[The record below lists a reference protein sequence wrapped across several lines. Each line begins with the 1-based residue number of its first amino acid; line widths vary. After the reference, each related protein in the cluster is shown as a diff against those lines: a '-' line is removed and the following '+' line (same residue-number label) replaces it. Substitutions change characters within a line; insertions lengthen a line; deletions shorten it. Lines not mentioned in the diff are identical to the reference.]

1 MFDAVYTQFCVINNM
16 PVISSLAE
24 NRLDREIKLDKFS
37 SEEPIKFNKIFS
49 NKDIKL
55 IATIE
60 MLIARGELVR
70 SQYNQNITSPD
81 GDFIGSNIGE
91 AVAWFKN
98 AENSSIVNA
107 LLNKLKN
114 I

>member
-1 MFDAVYTQFCVINNM
+1 
-16 PVISSLAE
+16 
-24 NRLDREIKLDKFS
+24 
-37 SEEPIKFNKIFS
+37 
-49 NKDIKL
+49 
-55 IATIE
+55 

-98 AENSSIVNA
+98 TENSSIVNA